1 MTTDP
6 TITEDQPT
14 MARPEPAK
22 RAGLAEQPSGLSGGP
37 APGHRVPGRRGVRRM
52 VSRTGSPPQPPIA
65 FFALAVVVVVAAFS
79 VSLITL
85 SIYAPNGSDHSLL
98 SGPAVAAGV
107 LGMYTAV
114 AGGLLGFIAA
124 VRSED
129 AQ

>member
-1 MTTDP
+1 
-6 TITEDQPT
+6 
-14 MARPEPAK
+14 
-22 RAGLAEQPSGLSGGP
+22 
-37 APGHRVPGRRGVRRM
+37 V
-52 VSRTGSPPQPPIA
+52 
-65 FFALAVVVVVAAFS
+65 VVVVVAFL

-85 SIYAPNGSDHSLL
+85 GIYAPNGNDHSLL

-129 AQ
+129 AR

>member
-1 MTTDP
+1 MTTYP
-6 TITEDQPT
+6 TMTEDRPPID
-14 MARPEPAK
+14 RPEPA
-22 RAGLAEQPSGLSGGP
+22 RPAGLAELPTGLSGRP
-37 APGHRVPGRRGVRRM
+37 APGHRVSGRGLRRQ
-52 VSRTGSPPQPPIA
+52 VSRTGPRRPA
-65 FFALAVVVVVAAFS
+65 LTRVFGLAVVVVVAAFLG
-79 VSLITL
+79 SLISL
-85 SIYAPNGSDHSLL
+85 SIYSPNGSDHSLL